1 MQGCCSDAAPDTSA
15 SMTDFPQLGGVIS
28 PDDIS
33 TKGSGSYAA
42 DYVNWAKIA
51 HLLHVHAPGWQFQLS
66 SAPDG
71 GHVWKA
77 PDGSGYVVGYFA
89 NGDQVTPD
97 FPQAC
102 MDNRNNPIPFER
114 ITARTLTDTHRRC
127 LCTAAAF
134 TFGLGYELWARVE
147 VENPMRDDDAQ
158 PAAASASKSSTA
170 KVTPA
175 KKAPS
180 SPNPD
185 RLSSTEI
192 QELVEAVLKV
202 SDERRKQIVLAFQE
216 RFSLPPDKK
225 AADYIKTAAHRDF
238 LMEQLNAVAA

>member
-1 MQGCCSDAAPDTSA
+1 
-15 SMTDFPQLGGVIS
+15 MTDFPQLGGVIT

-51 HLLHVHAPGWQFQLS
+51 HLLHVHAPGWQFTLS
-66 SAPDG
+66 TAPDG
-71 GHVWKA
+71 GHIWRA

-89 NGDQVTPD
+89 NGEQVTPD

-134 TFGLGYELWARVE
+134 AFGLGYELWARVE
-147 VENPMRDDDAQ
+147 VENPMRDEAPAA
-158 PAAASASKSSTA
+158 PAAASASKAPTKS
-170 KVTPA
+170 VPA
-175 KKAPS
+175 KRPS
-180 SPNPD
+180 SPNPEK
-185 RLSSTEI
+185 LNAAEI
-192 QELVEAVLKV
+192 QELVQAVLQV
-202 SDERRKQIVLAFQE
+202 SEERRAQIVLAFQE
-216 RFSLPPDKK
+216 RFSLPPGQK

-238 LMEQLNAVAA
+238 LMEQLHAVAA

>member
-1 MQGCCSDAAPDTSA
+1 
-15 SMTDFPQLGGVIS
+15 MTDSFPQLGGVIS

-71 GHVWKA
+71 GHVWRA
-77 PDGSGYVVGYFA
+77 PDGSGYVVGFFA
-89 NGDQVTPD
+89 NGEQATPD

-147 VENPMRDDDAQ
+147 VENPMRDDDSAV
-158 PAAASASKSSTA
+158 ASVTSASKPAAA

-175 KKAPS
+175 KKAS
-180 SPNPD
+180 ASPNPE
-185 RLSSTEI
+185 RLSSGEI
-192 QELVEAVLKV
+192 QELVDAVLKV

-216 RFSLPPDKK
+216 RFSLPADKK

-238 LMEQLNAVAA
+238 LMAQIHAAAS

>member
-1 MQGCCSDAAPDTSA
+1 MPQRRGIRYTA

-51 HLLHVHAPGWQFQLS
+51 HLLHVHAPGWQFTLS
-66 SAPDG
+66 AAPDG

-77 PDGSGYVVGYFA
+77 PDGTGYVVGYFA

-134 TFGLGYELWARVE
+134 AFGLGYELWARVE

-158 PAAASASKSSTA
+158 PASASASKPQA
-170 KVTPA
+170 KTMPA
-175 KKAPS
+175 KRTS
-180 SPNPD
+180 SPNPEK
-185 RLSSTEI
+185 LSAAEV
-192 QELVEAVLKV
+192 QELVQAVLKV
-202 SDERRKQIVLAFQE
+202 SEERRNQIVLAFQE

>member
-1 MQGCCSDAAPDTSA
+1 
-15 SMTDFPQLGGVIS
+15 MTDFPQLGGVIT

-51 HLLHVHAPGWQFQLS
+51 HLLHVHAPGWQFTLS

-71 GHVWKA
+71 GHVWRA

-134 TFGLGYELWARVE
+134 SFGLGYELWARVE
-147 VENPMRDDDAQ
+147 VENPMREEAATAL
-158 PAAASASKSSTA
+158 PAVTSASKPAS
-170 KVTPA
+170 KVTPS
-175 KKAPS
+175 KRPS
-180 SPNPD
+180 SPNPE
-185 RLSSTEI
+185 RLSAAEI
-192 QELVEAVLKV
+192 QELVAAVCQV
-202 SDERRKQIVLAFQE
+202 SEERRTQIVAAFQE
-216 RFSLPPDKK
+216 RFSLPADKK

-238 LMEQLNAVAA
+238 LMEQLHAAAA

>member
-1 MQGCCSDAAPDTSA
+1 
-15 SMTDFPQLGGVIS
+15 MTDSFPQLGGVIS

-71 GHVWKA
+71 GHVWRA
-77 PDGSGYVVGYFA
+77 PDGSGYVVGFFA
-89 NGDQVTPD
+89 NGEQATPD

-147 VENPMRDDDAQ
+147 VENPMRDDDS
-158 PAAASASKSSTA
+158 AAASVTSASKPAAA

-175 KKAPS
+175 KKAS
-180 SPNPD
+180 ASPNPE
-185 RLSSTEI
+185 RLSSGEI
-192 QELVEAVLKV
+192 QELVDAVLKV

-216 RFSLPPDKK
+216 RFSLPADKK

-238 LMEQLNAVAA
+238 LMAQIHAAAS

>member
-1 MQGCCSDAAPDTSA
+1 
-15 SMTDFPQLGGVIS
+15 MTDFPQLGGVIS

-51 HLLHVHAPGWQFQLS
+51 HLLHVHAPGWQFTLS
-66 SAPDG
+66 AAPDG
-71 GHVWKA
+71 GHVWRA

-134 TFGLGYELWARVE
+134 SFSLGFELWARVE
-147 VENPMRDDDAQ
+147 VENPMREEASSAA
-158 PAAASASKSSTA
+158 PATASASKP
-170 KVTPA
+170 PA
-175 KKAPS
+175 KKPA
-180 SPNPD
+180 SPNPEK
-185 RLSSTEI
+185 LSAVEV
-192 QELVEAVLKV
+192 QELVQAVLKV
-202 SDERRKQIVLAFQE
+202 SEERRAQIVLAFQE

-238 LMEQLNAVAA
+238 LMEQLHAVAA

>member
-1 MQGCCSDAAPDTSA
+1 VEECCSDAAPDTPA

-51 HLLHVHAPGWQFQLS
+51 HLLHVHAPGWQFTLS
-66 SAPDG
+66 AAPDG

-89 NGDQVTPD
+89 NGEQVTPD

-134 TFGLGYELWARVE
+134 AFGLGYELWARVE
-147 VENPMRDDDAQ
+147 VENPMREEAASTA
-158 PAAASASKSSTA
+158 PATASASKP
-170 KVTPA
+170 PA
-175 KKAPS
+175 KRAS
-180 SPNPD
+180 SPNPEK
-185 RLSSTEI
+185 LSAAEV
-192 QELVEAVLKV
+192 QELVQAVLKV
-202 SDERRKQIVLAFQE
+202 SEERRAQIVLAFQE

-238 LMEQLNAVAA
+238 LMEQLHAAVA

>member
-1 MQGCCSDAAPDTSA
+1 
-15 SMTDFPQLGGVIS
+15 MTDFPQLGGVIS

-51 HLLHVHAPGWQFQLS
+51 HLLHVHAPGWQFTLS

-71 GHVWKA
+71 SHVWRA
-77 PDGSGYVVGYFA
+77 PDGSGYLVGYFT
-89 NGDQVTPD
+89 NGDQVTAD

-134 TFGLGYELWARVE
+134 AFGLGYELWARVE
-147 VENPMRDDDAQ
+147 VENPMRNESEEQ
-158 PAAASASKSSTA
+158 PATTSASKPAVTTA
-170 KVTPA
+170 PA
-175 KKAPS
+175 KRMHS
-180 SPNPD
+180 VNPEK
-185 RLSSTEI
+185 LNAAEI
-192 QELVEAVLKV
+192 QQLVAAVLKV
-202 SDERRKQIVLAFQE
+202 SDERRAQIVLAFQE

-238 LMEQLNAVAA
+238 LMEQLSAVAA

>member
-1 MQGCCSDAAPDTSA
+1 
-15 SMTDFPQLGGVIS
+15 MTDYPQLGGVIT

-51 HLLHVHAPGWQFQLS
+51 HLLHVHAPGWQFELVRE
-66 SAPDG
+66 ADG

-77 PDGSGYVVGYFA
+77 PDGSGYVVGRFF
-89 NGDQVTPD
+89 NGTDCTPD

-134 TFGLGYELWARVE
+134 SFGLGYELWARVE
-147 VENPMRDDDAQ
+147 VENPMRAEEPL
-158 PAAASASKSSTA
+158 PAEASPSKPPTFKA
-170 KVTPA
+170 VPA
-175 KKAPS
+175 KRAPS
-180 SPNPD
+180 SPNPA
-185 RLSSTEI
+185 RLSPDEI
-192 QELVEAVLKV
+192 QELVEAVLKT

-238 LMEQLNAVAA
+238 LMEQLNAAAA

>member
-1 MQGCCSDAAPDTSA
+1 
-15 SMTDFPQLGGVIS
+15 MTDFPQLGGVIS

-51 HLLHVHAPGWQFQLS
+51 HLLHVHAPGWQFTLS
-66 SAPDG
+66 AAPDG

-89 NGDQVTPD
+89 NGEQVTPD

-134 TFGLGYELWARVE
+134 AFGLGYELWARVE
-147 VENPMRDDDAQ
+147 VENPMREETAPTA
-158 PAAASASKSSTA
+158 PAVTSASKP
-170 KVTPA
+170 PA
-175 KKAPS
+175 KRAS
-180 SPNPD
+180 SPNPEK
-185 RLSSTEI
+185 LSAAEV
-192 QELVEAVLKV
+192 QELVQAVLKV
-202 SDERRKQIVLAFQE
+202 SEERRAQIVLAFQE

-238 LMEQLNAVAA
+238 LMEQLHAAVA

>member
-1 MQGCCSDAAPDTSA
+1 
-15 SMTDFPQLGGVIS
+15 MTDYPQLGGVIS
-28 PDDIS
+28 VDDIS

-51 HLLHVHAPGWQFQLS
+51 HLLHVHAPGWQFQLGI
-66 SAPDG
+66 APDG
-71 GHVWKA
+71 GHVWRA
-77 PDGSGYVVGYFA
+77 PDGTGYVVGFFA

-102 MDNRNNPIPFER
+102 MDNRNNPIPLER

-147 VENPMRDDDAQ
+147 VENPMRDDNAQ
-158 PAAASASKSSTA
+158 TAKASANEPVISRA
-170 KVTPA
+170 TPA

-180 SPNPD
+180 SPNPE
-185 RLSSTEI
+185 RLSASEI
-192 QELVEAVLKV
+192 QELVDAVLKV

-216 RFSLPPDKK
+216 RFSLPADKK

-238 LMEQLNAVAA
+238 LMEQIHAAAA

>member
-1 MQGCCSDAAPDTSA
+1 
-15 SMTDFPQLGGVIS
+15 MTDFPQLGGVIS

-51 HLLHVHAPGWQFQLS
+51 HLLHVHAPGWQFTLS
-66 SAPDG
+66 AAPDG
-71 GHVWKA
+71 GHVWRA

-134 TFGLGYELWARVE
+134 AFGLGYELWARVE
-147 VENPMRDDDAQ
+147 VENPMREEAA
-158 PAAASASKSSTA
+158 PAVPAVASASKPA
-170 KVTPA
+170 IKATPA
-175 KKAPS
+175 KKPA
-180 SPNPD
+180 SPNPEK
-185 RLSSTEI
+185 LSAAEI
-192 QELVEAVLKV
+192 QELVQAVLKV
-202 SDERRKQIVLAFQE
+202 NDERRAQIVLAFQE
-216 RFSLPPDKK
+216 RFSLPADKK

-238 LMEQLNAVAA
+238 LMEQLHAVAA

>member
-1 MQGCCSDAAPDTSA
+1 MSDS
-15 SMTDFPQLGGVIS
+15 FPQLGGVIT

-33 TKGSGSYAA
+33 TKGTGSYAA

-51 HLLHVHAPGWQFQLS
+51 HLLHVHAPGWQFTLS
-66 SAPDG
+66 LAPDG

-77 PDGSGYVVGYFA
+77 PDGTGYVVGYFQ
-89 NGDQVTPD
+89 NGDQQTPD

-134 TFGLGYELWARVE
+134 AFGLGYELWARVE
-147 VENPMRDDDAQ
+147 VENPMRDEET
-158 PAAASASKSSTA
+158 AAAPVTSASKPPAA
-170 KVTPA
+170 KVAPA
-175 KKAPS
+175 KKSLPG
-180 SPNPD
+180 NPTPGGE
-185 RLSSTEI
+185 RLKPEEV
-192 QELVEAVLKV
+192 QQLVDAVLQV
-202 SDERRKQIVLAFQE
+202 SAERRQQVVSAFQDH
-216 RFSLPPDKK
+216 FCLPADKK

-238 LMEQLNAVAA
+238 LLQQLHAEVS

>member
-1 MQGCCSDAAPDTSA
+1 MS
-15 SMTDFPQLGGVIS
+15 DFPQLGGVIS
-28 PDDIS
+28 SDDIS

-51 HLLHVHAPGWQFQLS
+51 HLLHVHAPGWQFTLS

-77 PDGSGYVVGYFA
+77 PDGTGYVVGYFI

-134 TFGLGYELWARVE
+134 AFGLGYELWARVE

-158 PAAASASKSSTA
+158 PSIASASKPQSKA
-170 KVTPA
+170 MPA
-175 KKAPS
+175 KRAS
-180 SPNPD
+180 SPNPEK
-185 RLSSTEI
+185 LSAAEV
-192 QELVEAVLKV
+192 QELVQAVLKV
-202 SDERRKQIVLAFQE
+202 SEERRNQIVLAFQE

>member
-1 MQGCCSDAAPDTSA
+1 MQGCCSDAAPDTTA

-51 HLLHVHAPGWQFQLS
+51 HLLHVHAPGWQFTLS
-66 SAPDG
+66 AAPDG
-71 GHVWKA
+71 GHVWRA

-102 MDNRNNPIPFER
+102 MDNRNNPIAFER

-134 TFGLGYELWARVE
+134 AFGLGYELWARVE
-147 VENPMRDDDAQ
+147 VENPMREEAASVV
-158 PAAASASKSSTA
+158 PAPASASKPLT
-170 KVTPA
+170 KKPA
-175 KKAPS
+175 
-180 SPNPD
+180 SPNPEK
-185 RLSSTEI
+185 LSAAEV
-192 QELVEAVLKV
+192 QELVQAVLKV
-202 SDERRKQIVLAFQE
+202 SEERRAQIVLAFQE

>member
-1 MQGCCSDAAPDTSA
+1 
-15 SMTDFPQLGGVIS
+15 MTDFPQLGGVIT

-51 HLLHVHAPGWQFQLS
+51 HLLHVHAPGWQFTLS

-71 GHVWKA
+71 GHVWRA
-77 PDGSGYVVGYFA
+77 PDGTGYVVGYFA
-89 NGDQVTPD
+89 NGEQVTPD

-134 TFGLGYELWARVE
+134 AFGLGYELWARVE
-147 VENPMRDDDAQ
+147 VENPMRDDNAQ
-158 PAAASASKSSTA
+158 PEAASASKPPAAKAATA
-170 KVTPA
+170 Q
-175 KKAPS
+175 KAPS
-180 SPNPD
+180 SPNPEK
-185 RLSSTEI
+185 LSAAEV
-192 QELVEAVLKV
+192 QELVQAVLKV
-202 SDERRKQIVLAFQE
+202 SDERRSQIVLAFQE

-238 LMEQLNAVAA
+238 LMEQLHAVAA

>member
-1 MQGCCSDAAPDTSA
+1 
-15 SMTDFPQLGGVIS
+15 MTDFPQLGGVIS

-51 HLLHVHAPGWQFQLS
+51 HLLHVHAPGWQFTLS
-66 SAPDG
+66 TAPDG
-71 GHVWKA
+71 GHVWRA

-89 NGDQVTPD
+89 NGDEVTPD

-102 MDNRNNPIPFER
+102 MDHRNNPIPFER

-134 TFGLGYELWARVE
+134 AFGLGYELWARVE
-147 VENPMRDDDAQ
+147 VENPMRDE
-158 PAAASASKSSTA
+158 AAHPDTTSASKPPVA
-170 KVTPA
+170 KAAPA
-175 KKAPS
+175 KKPP
-180 SPNPD
+180 SPNPEK
-185 RLSSTEI
+185 LSASEV
-192 QELVEAVLKV
+192 QELVQAVLKV
-202 SDERRKQIVLAFQE
+202 SEERRAQIVLAFQE
-216 RFSLPPDKK
+216 RFSLPADKK

-238 LMEQLNAVAA
+238 LMEQLHAVTA

>member
-1 MQGCCSDAAPDTSA
+1 
-15 SMTDFPQLGGVIS
+15 MTDFPQLGGVIT

-51 HLLHVHAPGWQFQLS
+51 HLLHVHAPGWQFTLS
-66 SAPDG
+66 TAPDG
-71 GHVWKA
+71 GHIWRA

-89 NGDQVTPD
+89 NGEQVTPD

-134 TFGLGYELWARVE
+134 AFGLGYELWARVE
-147 VENPMRDDDAQ
+147 VENPMRDGDDAQ
-158 PAAASASKSSTA
+158 PALTSASKAPTKSAPS
-170 KVTPA
+170 KR
-175 KKAPS
+175 PS
-180 SPNPD
+180 SPNPEK
-185 RLSSTEI
+185 LNAAEI
-192 QELVEAVLKV
+192 QELVQAVLQV
-202 SDERRKQIVLAFQE
+202 SEERRAQIVLAFQE
-216 RFSLPPDKK
+216 RFSLPPGQK

-238 LMEQLNAVAA
+238 LMEQLHAVAA